1 MLAGV
6 FYFIFGYLLEF
17 CPNKHH
23 PFMLHLATSC
33 KTWYYVPF
41 LAFFANVEVNV

>member
-6 FYFIFGYLLEF
+6 FYFVFGYLFKL
-17 CPNKHH
+17 CSNKHH
-23 PFMLHLATSC
+23 PLMFHLAASC
-33 KTWYYVPF
+33 KRGHYVPF